1 MELAGKVALVTG
13 AARGIGRAIAT
24 RLAAAGVNVAAVD
37 LAAVDTTMGYALA
50 APDDLRATCEAVAAA
65 GARAHAIAADV
76 TRRADTERMVDET
89 MRVFGRLDILVN
101 NAGVVVA
108 APIAVMPEELYDKL
122 MTVNVKGTFLACQAA
137 IPALVQSGAGRIVNI
152 SSVAG
157 KTGRAGVGIYCAS
170 KFAVIGMT
178 QALADELGPMNVT
191 VNAVC
196 PGFIR
201 SAMWEEVLN
210 RAVAPILGTS
220 EGEAFDAFI
229 ANITFLKR
237 PQTPEDIGD
246 AVVFLCRAENITG
259 TTLTVAG
266 GGEVH

>member
-1 MELAGKVALVTG
+1 MELQGKVALVTG
-13 AARGIGRAIAT
+13 GARGIGRAIAI
-24 RLAAAGVNVAAVD
+24 RLARAGVDVAAVD
-37 LAAVDTTMGYALA
+37 LAAVDTSVGYALA
-50 APDDLRATCEAVAAA
+50 APDDLRVTCEAIATA
-65 GARAHAIAADV
+65 GARAHAITADV
-76 TRRADTERMVDET
+76 TRRADAERMVAET
-89 MRVFGRLDILVN
+89 LRVFGRLDILVN
-101 NAGVVVA
+101 NAGVVAA
-108 APIAVMPEELYDKL
+108 APIAIMPEELYDKL
-122 MTVNVKGTFLACQAA
+122 MAVNVKGTFLCCQAA

-196 PGFIR
+196 PGFIHTP
-201 SAMWEEVLN
+201 MWDDVLN

-229 ANITFLKR
+229 ASYTFLKR
-237 PQTPEDIGD
+237 PQTPEDIGE
-246 AVVFLCRAENITG
+246 AVVFLCAAENITG